1 MRRIEIYVDE
11 KIDEALRS
19 EAIRTGRSKASL
31 IRECV
36 AERYAATGPVEN
48 DPISGI
54 VGSVDAEP
62 EEVDDEVYG
71 R

>member
-1 MRRIEIYVDE
+1 MRRIQIYIDE
-11 KIDEALRS
+11 KMDETLRS
-19 EAIRTGRSKASL
+19 EAMRTGRSKASL

-36 AERYAATGPVEN
+36 AERYAAAGPVEN
-48 DPISGI
+48 DPISGL

-62 EEVDDEVYG
+62 ADVDDVVYG